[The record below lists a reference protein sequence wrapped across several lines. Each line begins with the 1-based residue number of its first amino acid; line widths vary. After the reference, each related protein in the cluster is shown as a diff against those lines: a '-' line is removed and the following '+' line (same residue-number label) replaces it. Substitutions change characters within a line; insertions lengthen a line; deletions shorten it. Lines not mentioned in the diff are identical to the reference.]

1 MCNYCRHASG
11 RREGGGRQGGERGVP
26 RGAGHRGSVDRPV
39 STSLPLRPRQP
50 AAGDRGLRTVDDA
63 VQGAAGARRP
73 RARGGDLA
81 GRRPGRGLRR
91 LRPLDE
97 QGRRRPG
104 QEGAGDAGRGPRR
117 QAGAAGEDHGLP
129 PGPGGDAGHRATG
142 RDRGLRRDPQ
152 RRPAP
157 QARRRRRLADGPR
170 GHRGDLPTPEGK
182 WFGLTRYS
190 HLITDENRKWWTL
203 GAMCFALFMI
213 MLDNTVVHVA
223 LPSIQK
229 DLGASISGLEWTIN
243 GYTLSF
249 AVLLA
254 TGGRLGDIF
263 GRRLMVMIGVV
274 IFAVSSATGGFAP
287 NEPPL
292 GLSRVVQ
299 GVGAALMMPGTLSII
314 TDAFPAHERGK
325 AMGTWAGVSA
335 LALAV
340 GPVLGGFL
348 TEHVSWRAIFYVNIP
363 VAVGAI
369 IATLFAVRESR
380 DTSVGREVDYAGVA
394 VLTVGLTSLV
404 LALVEGNSWGWGSA
418 EIVGLLALAALA
430 LPAFVFVENRVKAP
444 MVQFDLLSDRNFLA
458 AVCVAMIISFGMLGV
473 FFFLALYMQDILG
486 YTPLEAGIRF
496 LPSTLMIVGVAPVA
510 GRLSDRFGPRWL
522 IAIGLTIVAA
532 SLFSF
537 SRIAVDS
544 TYLDLLP
551 GFMLLG
557 IGIAMT
563 MSPMTSAAM
572 NAVPVQKAGIA
583 SGVLSMFRMV
593 GGSLGVAVTGA
604 IFQGLVTSKL
614 GSLLSGSGVTA
625 AQRDAVS
632 EQLGGGSVT
641 KVPGLTAARAKE
653 VTTAGSEAFVYAL
666 GHAMTVSAF
675 VALLGAAIG
684 ATAIRA
690 KAKGH
695 TSLEAATA
703 EANPGGEALATEEA
717 REAAQLA

>member
-1 MCNYCRHASG
+1 
-11 RREGGGRQGGERGVP
+11 
-26 RGAGHRGSVDRPV
+26 
-39 STSLPLRPRQP
+39 
-50 AAGDRGLRTVDDA
+50 
-63 VQGAAGARRP
+63 
-73 RARGGDLA
+73 
-81 GRRPGRGLRR
+81 
-91 LRPLDE
+91 
-97 QGRRRPG
+97 
-104 QEGAGDAGRGPRR
+104 
-117 QAGAAGEDHGLP
+117 
-129 PGPGGDAGHRATG
+129 
-142 RDRGLRRDPQ
+142 
-152 RRPAP
+152 
-157 QARRRRRLADGPR
+157 
-170 GHRGDLPTPEGK
+170 
-182 WFGLTRYS
+182 LTRYS

-213 MLDNTVVHVA
+213 MLDNTVVNVA

-263 GRRLMVMIGVV
+263 GRRRMFLSGVV
-274 IFAVSSATGGFAP
+274 IFALSSATAGFAVD
-287 NEPPL
+287 ETAL
-292 GLSRVVQ
+292 VISRVVQ

-348 TEHVSWRAIFYVNIP
+348 TEHVSWRAIFYINIP
-363 VAVGAI
+363 VAIGAVL
-369 IATLFAVRESR
+369 ATLFAVRESR
-380 DTSVGREVDYAGVA
+380 DTSVGREVDYGGVA
-394 VLTVGLTSLV
+394 VLTVGLTALV
-404 LALVEGNSWGWGSA
+404 LALVEGNAWGWGST

-430 LPAFVFVENRVKAP
+430 LPTFVWVENRVKAP

-458 AVCVAMIISFGMLGV
+458 AVCVALIITFAMMGV
-473 FFFLALYMQDILG
+473 FFFLALYMQDILH
-486 YTPLEAGIRF
+486 YSPLEAGVRF

-522 IAIGLTIVAA
+522 IAGGLVIVAA

-593 GGSLGVAVTGA
+593 GGSLGIAITGA
-604 IFQGLVTSKL
+604 IFQGLVSSKL
-614 GSLLSGSGVTA
+614 DSLLGGSGVTA
-625 AQRDAVS
+625 AQRDAIS
-632 EQLGGGSVT
+632 EQLGGGSVQ
-641 KVPGLTAARAKE
+641 KVPGLDPAQTKQVMA
-653 VTTAGSEAFVYAL
+653 AGSEAFVYAL
-666 GHAMTVSAF
+666 SHAMTVSGF
-675 VALLGAAIG
+675 VALLGATIG

-690 KAKGH
+690 KSRTA
-695 TSLEAATA
+695 TSVEAATA
-703 EANPGGEALATEEA
+703 EASPGGEALAGQEA
-717 REAAQLA
+717 QQAAQAA

>member
-1 MCNYCRHASG
+1 
-11 RREGGGRQGGERGVP
+11 
-26 RGAGHRGSVDRPV
+26 
-39 STSLPLRPRQP
+39 
-50 AAGDRGLRTVDDA
+50 
-63 VQGAAGARRP
+63 
-73 RARGGDLA
+73 
-81 GRRPGRGLRR
+81 
-91 LRPLDE
+91 
-97 QGRRRPG
+97 
-104 QEGAGDAGRGPRR
+104 
-117 QAGAAGEDHGLP
+117 
-129 PGPGGDAGHRATG
+129 
-142 RDRGLRRDPQ
+142 
-152 RRPAP
+152 
-157 QARRRRRLADGPR
+157 
-170 GHRGDLPTPEGK
+170 
-182 WFGLTRYS
+182 LTRYS
-190 HLITDENRKWWTL
+190 HLITDQNRKWWTL

-213 MLDNTVVHVA
+213 MLDNTVVNVA

-263 GRRLMVMIGVV
+263 GRRRMFLAGVV
-274 IFAVSSATGGFAP
+274 IFALSSATAGFAVD
-287 NEPPL
+287 ETAL
-292 GLSRVVQ
+292 VISRVVQ

-348 TEHVSWRAIFYVNIP
+348 TEHVSWRAIFYINIP
-363 VAVGAI
+363 VAIGAVL
-369 IATLFAVRESR
+369 ATTFAVRESR
-380 DTSVGREVDYAGVA
+380 DTSVGRDVDYPGVA
-394 VLTVGLTSLV
+394 VLTIGLTALV
-404 LALVEGNSWGWGSA
+404 LALVEGNGWGWGSP

-444 MVQFDLLSDRNFLA
+444 MVHFELLSDRNFLG
-458 AVCVAMIISFGMLGV
+458 AVVVAMIISFAMLGV

-496 LPSTLMIVGVAPVA
+496 LPSTLMIVGIAPVA

-522 IAIGLTIVAA
+522 IAGGLVIVAA

-537 SRIAVDS
+537 SRIAIDS
-544 TYLDLLP
+544 SYLDLLP

-572 NAVPVQKAGIA
+572 NAVPVQKAGLA

-604 IFQGLVTSKL
+604 IFQGLVSSKL
-614 GSLLSGSGVTA
+614 DSLLGSSGVTA
-625 AQRDAVS
+625 AQRDQIS
-632 EQLGGGSVT
+632 EGLGSGTVPHIQGLAPAQT
-641 KVPGLTAARAKE
+641 KQVMA
-653 VTTAGSEAFVYAL
+653 AGSEAFVYAL
-666 GHAMTVSAF
+666 GHAMTVSGF
-675 VALLGAAIG
+675 VALVGAAIG

-690 KAKGH
+690 KAR
-695 TSLEAATA
+695 TATAVEAATA
-703 EANPGGEALATEEA
+703 EANPGGEALMAEEA
-717 REAAQLA
+717 QEAAAA

>member
-1 MCNYCRHASG
+1 
-11 RREGGGRQGGERGVP
+11 
-26 RGAGHRGSVDRPV
+26 
-39 STSLPLRPRQP
+39 
-50 AAGDRGLRTVDDA
+50 
-63 VQGAAGARRP
+63 
-73 RARGGDLA
+73 
-81 GRRPGRGLRR
+81 
-91 LRPLDE
+91 
-97 QGRRRPG
+97 
-104 QEGAGDAGRGPRR
+104 
-117 QAGAAGEDHGLP
+117 
-129 PGPGGDAGHRATG
+129 
-142 RDRGLRRDPQ
+142 
-152 RRPAP
+152 
-157 QARRRRRLADGPR
+157 
-170 GHRGDLPTPEGK
+170 
-182 WFGLTRYS
+182 LTRYR

-213 MLDNTVVHVA
+213 MLDNTVVNVA
-223 LPSIQK
+223 LPSIQQ

-263 GRRLMVMIGVV
+263 GRRRMFLVGVV
-274 IFAVSSATGGFAP
+274 IFALSSATAGFAP
-287 NEPPL
+287 NETAL
-292 GLSRVVQ
+292 VLSRVVQ

-348 TEHVSWRAIFYVNIP
+348 TEHVSWRAIFYINIP
-363 VAVGAI
+363 VAIGAVA
-369 IATLFAVRESR
+369 ATLFAVRESR
-380 DTSVGREVDYAGVA
+380 DTSVGRDVDYAGVA
-394 VLTVGLTSLV
+394 VLTVGLTALV
-404 LALVEGNSWGWGSA
+404 LALVEGNAWGWGST
-418 EIVGLLALAALA
+418 EIVALLALAAVA

-458 AVCVAMIISFGMLGV
+458 AVCVALIITFAMMGV

-486 YTPLEAGIRF
+486 YSPLEAGIRF

-522 IAIGLTIVAA
+522 IAGGLVLVAG
-532 SLFSF
+532 SLFTF

-544 TYLDLLP
+544 GYLDLLP

-557 IGIAMT
+557 IGVAMT

-593 GGSLGVAVTGA
+593 GGSLGIAVTGA
-604 IFQGLVTSKL
+604 IFQGLVSSKL
-614 GSLLSGSGVTA
+614 DTLLGGSGVTA
-625 AQRDAVS
+625 AQRQSISD
-632 EQLGGGSVT
+632 QLGGGTVP
-641 KVPGLTAARAKE
+641 KVPGLDAAQVKE
-653 VTTAGSEAFVYAL
+653 ITVAGNEAFVYAVS
-666 GHAMTVSAF
+666 HAMTVSGF
-675 VALLGAAIG
+675 VALAGALIG

-690 KAKGH
+690 KGRGT
-695 TSLEAATA
+695 TSEAAVA
-703 EANPGGEALATEEA
+703 EASLGGEALAGEET
-717 REAAQLA
+717 REAAQPA

>member
-1 MCNYCRHASG
+1 
-11 RREGGGRQGGERGVP
+11 
-26 RGAGHRGSVDRPV
+26 
-39 STSLPLRPRQP
+39 
-50 AAGDRGLRTVDDA
+50 
-63 VQGAAGARRP
+63 
-73 RARGGDLA
+73 
-81 GRRPGRGLRR
+81 
-91 LRPLDE
+91 
-97 QGRRRPG
+97 
-104 QEGAGDAGRGPRR
+104 
-117 QAGAAGEDHGLP
+117 
-129 PGPGGDAGHRATG
+129 
-142 RDRGLRRDPQ
+142 
-152 RRPAP
+152 
-157 QARRRRRLADGPR
+157 
-170 GHRGDLPTPEGK
+170 
-182 WFGLTRYS
+182 LTRYS
-190 HLITDENRKWWTL
+190 HLITDDNRKWWTL

-213 MLDNTVVHVA
+213 MLDNTVVNVA

-263 GRRLMVMIGVV
+263 GRRRMFLSGVV
-274 IFAVSSATGGFAP
+274 IFALSSATAGFAAD
-287 NEPPL
+287 ETSL
-292 GLSRVVQ
+292 VISRVVQ

-335 LALAV
+335 LALAI

-348 TEHVSWRAIFYVNIP
+348 TEHVSWRAIFYINIP
-363 VAVGAI
+363 VAIGAVL
-369 IATLFAVRESR
+369 ATTFAVRESR
-380 DTSVGREVDYAGVA
+380 DTSVGRDVDYAGVA
-394 VLTVGLTSLV
+394 VLTAGLTALV
-404 LALVEGNSWGWGSA
+404 LALVEGNGWGWGSPQIIA
-418 EIVGLLALAALA
+418 LLIGAAVA
-430 LPAFVFVENRVKAP
+430 LPAFVYVENRVKAP

-458 AVCVAMIISFGMLGV
+458 AVVVALIISFAMLGV

-496 LPSTLMIVGVAPVA
+496 LPSTLMIVAVAPIA

-522 IAIGLTIVAA
+522 IAGGLGLVAA
-532 SLFSF
+532 SLFTF

-544 TYLDLLP
+544 SYLDLLP

-593 GGSLGVAVTGA
+593 GGSLGVAITGA
-604 IFQGLVTSKL
+604 IFQGLVGSRL
-614 GSLLSGSGVTA
+614 DSLLAGSGISAT
-625 AQRDAVS
+625 QRDSIS
-632 EQLGGGSVT
+632 EQLGGGSIGNVR
-641 KVPGLTAARAKE
+641 GLDPAQAKQATAA
-653 VTTAGSEAFVYAL
+653 GGEAFVYAL

-675 VALLGAAIG
+675 VALLGAVVG

-690 KAKGH
+690 KKRAS
-695 TSLEAATA
+695 TTVEAA
-703 EANPGGEALATEEA
+703 EANVNPGGSAVAAEEA
-717 REAAQLA
+717 EAAAEEAVPVGETVV

>member
-1 MCNYCRHASG
+1 M
-11 RREGGGRQGGERGVP
+11 
-26 RGAGHRGSVDRPV
+26 
-39 STSLPLRPRQP
+39 
-50 AAGDRGLRTVDDA
+50 
-63 VQGAAGARRP
+63 
-73 RARGGDLA
+73 
-81 GRRPGRGLRR
+81 
-91 LRPLDE
+91 
-97 QGRRRPG
+97 
-104 QEGAGDAGRGPRR
+104 
-117 QAGAAGEDHGLP
+117 
-129 PGPGGDAGHRATG
+129 
-142 RDRGLRRDPQ
+142 
-152 RRPAP
+152 
-157 QARRRRRLADGPR
+157 
-170 GHRGDLPTPEGK
+170 
-182 WFGLTRYS
+182 TRYS
-190 HLITDENRKWWTL
+190 HLITDDNRKWWTL

-213 MLDNTVVHVA
+213 MLDNTIVNVA

-263 GRRLMVMIGVV
+263 GRRLMFMAGVV
-274 IFAVSSATGGFAP
+274 IFALSSATAGFAVD
-287 NEPPL
+287 ETAL
-292 GLSRVVQ
+292 VISRVVQ

-363 VAVGAI
+363 VAVGAVL
-369 IATLFAVRESR
+369 ATLFAVRESR

-394 VLTVGLTSLV
+394 VLTVGLTALV
-404 LALVEGNSWGWGSA
+404 LALVEGNNWGWGST
-418 EIVGLLALAALA
+418 EIIGLLALAALA

-510 GRLSDRFGPRWL
+510 GRMADRFGPRWL
-522 IAIGLTIVAA
+522 IAGGLTIVAA

-604 IFQGLVTSKL
+604 IFQGLVSSKL
-614 GSLLSGSGVTA
+614 DSLLSGSGVTA
-625 AQRDAVS
+625 AQRSAVS
-632 EQLGGGSVT
+632 EQLGGGSVQN
-641 KVPGLTAARAKE
+641 VPGLDATQTKQVMA
-653 VTTAGSEAFVYAL
+653 AGSEAFVYAL
-666 GHAMTVSAF
+666 GHAMTVSGF

-690 KAKGH
+690 KAKDI
-695 TSLEAATA
+695 SAEAAAA
-703 EANPGGEALATEEA
+703 EASPGGEALAAEEVQ
-717 REAAQLA
+717 EAAQAA